1 MATQS
6 TEYRSCTRLNCGVSL
21 PTPVILC
28 VPPEIVVQPVEGMAF
43 STIEATMETEVCTQG
58 SRCASTYWTYTF
70 TYDDAQ
76 LIEGAV
82 LTGDGITGV
91 ICDNCFTQWVREYY
105 CPLSVQDTFS
115 IDLTIDS
122 EHCQTLTADVNISE
136 DEGNQLTE
144 ETDGLYSAPLLVED
158 TATVDL
164 TIDTAT
170 GQTLSADVKISADAD
185 NVVEARAD
193 GLYVATADIQAGM
206 ANLYLNSN
214 AVINTGT
221 SEETLHSFSLPAFSL
236 ANVNDRLE
244 IRMEGAFVNNA
255 DDKQLRMYFGSDL
268 IFNSGSAP
276 FDNVIWKLSVTIVRI
291 SVLSQLA
298 YVDYRAYV
306 GTGFVDP
313 LEGAAAAEGV
323 VLSQDLA
330 APVLIRA
337 TSEADSASDI
347 IQSLTIVDRILG

>member
-28 VPPEIVVQPVEGMAF
+28 VPPEIVVQPVEGVTF

-58 SRCASTYWTYTF
+58 SGCASTYWTYTF

-115 IDLTIDS
+115 VDLTIDS

-206 ANLYLNSN
+206 ANLYLNSTP
-214 AVINTGT
+214 VVNTGT
-221 SEETLHSFSLPAFSL
+221 SEETLHSFSLPALSL
-236 ANVNDRLE
+236 ATVNDRLE
-244 IRMEGAFVNNA
+244 IRMEGGFNNNTGN
-255 DDKQLRMYFGSDL
+255 KRLRMYFGSDL
-268 IFNSGSAP
+268 VFDTGGNP
-276 FDNVIWKLSVTIVRI
+276 FDNLAWKLSVTIVRVT
-291 SVLSQLA
+291 VLSQRGYIDFRTYEAGGVVPLA
-298 YVDYRAYV
+298 
-306 GTGFVDP
+306 
-313 LEGAAAAEGV
+313 GAAAFEGAV
-323 VLSQDLA
+323 ILQDLA

-337 TSEADSASDI
+337 TSEADSALDI